1 MAADDDEDDRVEIK
15 VELNKKQKRWIK
27 IDEDNLVID
36 ANPAKSVA
44 LGLSS
49 IGLVLDDSKDQR
61 EYVLTLW
68 VLPPNE
74 EIEPLEPQKPI
85 IVPDDPV
92 SLPTVDDE
100 TDSDGGDV
108 EENNVKEGTTDS
120 PDTSQDNESSFDT
133 QTLQAFNT
141 FKNRIT
147 QRKQQVLPFIEAD
160 QLAQLEPPQ
169 SQISTINEIGEVSL
183 IFSEEMFLK
192 ELFVGFEFASKT
204 N

>member
-1 MAADDDEDDRVEIK
+1 
-15 VELNKKQKRWIK
+15 
-27 IDEDNLVID
+27 
-36 ANPAKSVA
+36 
-44 LGLSS
+44 
-49 IGLVLDDSKDQR
+49 
-61 EYVLTLW
+61 
-68 VLPPNE
+68 LPPNE

-85 IVPDDPV
+85 IIPDDPV

-160 QLAQLEPPQ
+160 QLAQLEPP
-169 SQISTINEIGEVSL
+169 
-183 IFSEEMFLK
+183 
-192 ELFVGFEFASKT
+192 
-204 N
+204 